1 MAIFGR
7 RHSGAKS
14 VLDETARNPL
24 WRPEN
29 MDRPCI
35 HVVIVNWNS
44 GAQLK
49 ECLASFA
56 AVASDEVAVRVTVVD
71 NASSDGS
78 ADGLEGVTSVPLAI
92 VRNADNRGF
101 GAACNQGAA
110 GSNADYLLF
119 LNPDTRLMPGSL
131 ERPAR
136 H

>member
-49 ECLASFA
+49 ECLQSFA
-56 AVASDEVAVRVTVVD
+56 AVAADAVTVCITVVD
-71 NASSDGS
+71 NASADGS
-78 ADGLEGVTSVPLAI
+78 CAALEGAPGMPLAI
-92 VRNADNRGF
+92 IHNADNRGF
-101 GAACNQGAA
+101 GAACKQGAA
-110 GSNADYLLF
+110 GSDADYLLF
-119 LNPDTRLMPGSL
+119 L
-131 ERPAR
+131 
-136 H
+136 